1 MSFLNSWLQGI
12 MIAVIV
18 STIIEMI
25 LPNSNS
31 KKYIKV
37 VLGVYVVFNIIAP
50 VVNQFFNSDFELS
63 SIFNMEEYETKME
76 TYEVNSKNI
85 DKSNENNIK
94 EIYVSNLKKDM
105 EIKLKEKGYKAKKIQ
120 IEIAN
125 DDTYKIKS
133 INLSLEKQEDE
144 ESNKEETITNKIDI
158 EQVEIEKVE
167 IQVGESSK
175 KENIEN
181 SSKIQITEKEKKEI
195 KQYIVNVYEVKENQ
209 INIE

>member
-25 LPNSNS
+25 LPNSSS

-105 EIKLKEKGYKAKKIQ
+105 ETKLQEKGYKTK
-120 IEIAN
+120 IAN

-175 KENIEN
+175 KENIE
-181 SSKIQITEKEKKEI
+181 SSPKIQITEKEKKEI

>member
-18 STIIEMI
+18 STIIQMI
-25 LPNSNS
+25 LPNSSS

-105 EIKLKEKGYKAKKIQ
+105 ETKLQEKGYKTKKIQ

-175 KENIEN
+175 KENIE
-181 SSKIQITEKEKKEI
+181 SSPKIQITEKEKKEI